1 MFPTHFPK
9 ANSSISPES
18 LTRADSAQPARTQ
31 CAIAKDIKAVMSD
44 TRSSSFAGQD
54 SSRHAVRAASKTAL
68 SSASASNEAGGGE
81 AECHSGAPSTHQPLI
96 NFEIDFRSLLPGLP
110 DNVYSRHKAEYGKNS
125 LKYYKGVSKWN
136 KKPVA
141 DYEEHMA
148 TSKKSAWLNE
158 IPKKIDPRNLVM
170 HGTNLDVVL
179 RAIKMGGQLLPVGQI
194 IKRGG
199 QIVTGEF
206 GITPLNLRRVSTM
219 PIHPVRLREGLL
231 YGIGTV
237 RSYAELAVTKYLKV
251 NNGGSSHVPIV
262 VVGDGLD
269 KGIEQ
274 RSNWGAGLPGLCVR
288 SDAALGEVAFQ
299 RVNIRTLHC
308 RQEDLDYVR
317 AELKRIG
324 SNLPAT
330 TYESIDEALEKE
342 INTREKQG
350 KHIDRDEW
358 RGTPL
363 TYKSVIGH
371 IDDAEFE

>member
-1 MFPTHFPK
+1 
-9 ANSSISPES
+9 
-18 LTRADSAQPARTQ
+18 
-31 CAIAKDIKAVMSD
+31 
-44 TRSSSFAGQD
+44 
-54 SSRHAVRAASKTAL
+54 
-68 SSASASNEAGGGE
+68 
-81 AECHSGAPSTHQPLI
+81 
-96 NFEIDFRSLLPGLP
+96 
-110 DNVYSRHKAEYGKNS
+110 
-125 LKYYKGVSKWN
+125 
-136 KKPVA
+136 
-141 DYEEHMA
+141 
-148 TSKKSAWLNE
+148 
-158 IPKKIDPRNLVM
+158 M

-219 PIHPVRLREGLL
+219 PIHRVRLREGLL

-237 RSYAELAVTKYLKV
+237 RSYAEKAVTKHLKV
-251 NNGGSSHVPIV
+251 NNGKSSHVPIV

-269 KGIEQ
+269 KEIEQ
-274 RSNWGAGLPGLCVR
+274 TSNWGLGLPGICVQ
-288 SDAALGEVAFQ
+288 SDATRGEVAFK
-299 RVNIRTLHC
+299 RVNIRMLHC

-317 AELKRIG
+317 SELKRIG

-342 INTREKQG
+342 INAVEKQG

-358 RGTPL
+358 RGTRS